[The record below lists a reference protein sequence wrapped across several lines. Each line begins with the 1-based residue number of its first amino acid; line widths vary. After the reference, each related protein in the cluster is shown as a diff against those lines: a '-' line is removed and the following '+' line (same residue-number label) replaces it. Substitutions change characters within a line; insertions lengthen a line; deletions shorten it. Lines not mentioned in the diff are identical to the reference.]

1 MNNDHHKFYSMRH
14 FIIAMV
20 LMFCF
25 KATFVHA
32 QTKIKLSGKVTD
44 ETNLGIPGATVF
56 SGSPLKSLTATNGS
70 GEFVIM
76 IESEAELVFKS
87 IGFMEYRV
95 KLKPGQTTILVRL
108 KDNSKEM
115 DEVVVRGYVTRSK
128 QLSTGAST
136 TISGDK
142 VQDVPVSNI
151 EQLLQGKVPGLNI
164 QVNTGAPGFRGT
176 TTIRGISS
184 LSVTGSGSESFLQP
198 TSPLYVIDGVP
209 LDADQAS
216 QFGFQQQ
223 GPGVSPVSMIP
234 QEDIASIEILKDA
247 QATSLYGSRA
257 AYGVIIITTK
267 RGNSPTP
274 RIRYT
279 LNTFMQKPPKL
290 RETLGGNLER
300 QLKIRQII
308 ENAKSQGDIDRIGS
322 TPFLADSLNAYYN
335 NSTNWQDIFYRT
347 TFNQTHN
354 LAIDGGDQK
363 FNYKTNLNYYKENG
377 VIRNTGF
384 DRYSLTMRMEYKPNE
399 KFSFVGSVFG
409 GIGKTNKG
417 EGLGLLQTGVA
428 NNGMASSLLPGPS
441 FFQST
446 SGVVSALKTKNDN
459 NARNLRTN
467 VEAAYMFLEGLRA
480 STNVSYNFDSN
491 TEDTFT
497 PAAANGQFAKV
508 YAFNGRSDRLY
519 NRSAIT
525 YSKSFGEKHNL
536 FINAFNEIYV
546 EGKQN
551 SITRQERTPND
562 QFQGPL
568 GYDAYYSR
576 GGGILTDYRNFRSAS
591 FAGAASYDYMKKY
604 VVDLSYRLDGTSGS
618 GTENPYSKNPAVGL
632 RWNFKQENFL
642 SKADWLDMGAI
653 RLSWGMNINP
663 NSSLVD
669 IYGRYNIN
677 GNYNGLQGIGIDY
690 GLIPNPNLKPTTTTQ
705 YNLGFDIGLFKNTI
719 ELTYDTYY
727 KSVKNM
733 VLDRYL
739 SNIAGFGVLKSNDAS
754 IVNYGHEISLTVRP
768 LKNGPVTLSFS
779 INGAINNDVLTQLP
793 DEYNGQMIRWDT
805 NQDYLQHIVY
815 RVGSNTLSNYLRVN
829 QGVYSN
835 NKNVPVDPVTGLPY
849 QTGGRFFEAGDPIFK
864 DVNGD
869 YILDERDYEITG
881 NSQPIFTG
889 GLSTNI
895 GYKNFRLDVYA
906 SFTAKRTIL
915 NNALA
920 DRLRLMKDPFGDR
933 AVVPLTDL
941 DMWMKPGDVAKYPYA
956 YNYTRFGAIQP
967 YRLDQSLWEEDGSY
981 LKINTITLSYM
992 FDKRLARRLGVQ
1004 SIRVYVS
1011 GENLHT
1017 FTRYTGPNP
1026 ENVTNMGRDASGGY
1040 PVPRKYNL
1048 GLNVEF

>member
-1 MNNDHHKFYSMRH
+1 M
-14 FIIAMV
+14 IIMCLLCGFSTTQV
-20 LMFCF
+20 Y
-25 KATFVHA
+25 A
-32 QTKIKLSGKVTD
+32 QTKIKLNGKIVD
-44 ETNLGIPGATVF
+44 QGNLGIPGATVLA
-56 SGSPLKSLTATNGS
+56 GAPLKSLTATD
-70 GEFVIM
+70 GEGKFVVM
-76 IESEAELVFKS
+76 VPEGEELVFRS
-87 IGFMEYRV
+87 IGYLEQRI
-95 KLKPGQTTILVRL
+95 KLKPGQTTITIHL
-108 KDNSKEM
+108 KENLKEM
-115 DEVVVRGYVTRSK
+115 DEVVVRGYVARSK
-128 QLSTGAST
+128 KLSTGAST
-136 TISGDK
+136 TISGDEL
-142 VQDVPVSNI
+142 QTSPVSNI

-184 LSVTGSGSESFLQP
+184 LSMTGSGSESFLQP

-267 RGNSPTP
+267 RGNSPIP

-279 LNTFMQKPPKL
+279 VNTFMQTPPKL

-308 ENAKSQGDIDRIGS
+308 ENARSQGDIDKIGS
-322 TPFLADSLNAYYN
+322 TYFLADSLNAYFN
-335 NSTNWQDIFYRT
+335 NSTNWQDVFYRT

-354 LAIDGGDQK
+354 LGIDGGDDK
-363 FNYKTNLNYYKENG
+363 FNYKTNLNYYSENG
-377 VIRNTGF
+377 VIKNTGF
-384 DRYSLTMRMEYKPNE
+384 DRYSLTMRMEYKPNQ

-417 EGLGLLQTGVA
+417 EGLGLLQSGVA

-446 SGVVSALKTKNDN
+446 AGVISALQTKNDN
-459 NARNLRTN
+459 NARNLRSN
-467 VEAAYMFLEGLRA
+467 IEAAYTLLPGLRA

-497 PAAANGQFAKV
+497 PAAANGEFAKV
-508 YAFNGRSDRLY
+508 YAFNGWSDRLY
-519 NRSAIT
+519 NRTAIN
-525 YSKSFGEKHNL
+525 YSKTFGENHNL

-546 EGKQN
+546 EGRQN
-551 SITRQERTPND
+551 SIIRQERTPND

-568 GYDAYYSR
+568 GFDAYNSR

-591 FAGAASYDYMKKY
+591 YALAVSYDYMKKY

-618 GTENPYSKNPAVGL
+618 GNEDPFAKNPSIGL
-632 RWNFKQENFL
+632 RWNFKDEDFM
-642 SKADWLDMGAI
+642 SKLTWLDMGAI
-653 RLSWGMNINP
+653 RLSWGMNISP
-663 NSSLVD
+663 NSSLND
-669 IYGRYNIN
+669 IYGKFVIN

-690 GLIPNPNLKPTTTTQ
+690 DRIPNPTLKPTTTSQ
-705 YNLGFDIGLFKNTI
+705 YNLGFDIGLLKNTI
-719 ELTYDTYY
+719 QLTYDTYY
-727 KSVKNM
+727 KSVDNM
-733 VLDRYL
+733 IIDRGL
-739 SNIAGFGVLKSNDAS
+739 SNVTGFNVLKSNDAS
-754 IVNYGHEISLTVRP
+754 IVNYGHELSLTVRP
-768 LKNGPVTLSFS
+768 MQKGPFTLSFS
-779 INGAINNDVLTQLP
+779 INGAINNDVLTKLP
-793 DEYNGQMIRWDT
+793 AEYNGQMIRWDGDQ
-805 NQDYLQHIVY
+805 NYLQHTIY

-829 QGVYSN
+829 QGVYAN
-835 NKNVPVDPVTGLPY
+835 TTDVPIDPVTGIPY
-849 QTGGRFFEAGDPIFK
+849 RSNGRYFEAGDPILR
-864 DVNGD
+864 DMNGD
-869 YILDERDYEITG
+869 YVLDDRDYKITG
-881 NSQPIFTG
+881 NSQPVFTG

-920 DRLRLMKDPFGDR
+920 DRLRLLRDPFDTK
-933 AVVPLTDL
+933 AVVPLGNL
-941 DMWMKPGDVAKYPYA
+941 NMWMNPGDIAKYPYA
-956 YNYTRFGAIQP
+956 YSYTRFDAIQP
-967 YRLDQSLWEEDGSY
+967 FRADQTLWEEDGSY

-992 FDKRLARRLGVQ
+992 FEKRFARRLGVQ
-1004 SIRVYVS
+1004 SLRINVS

-1017 FTRYTGPNP
+1017 FTNYTGPNP

>member
-1 MNNDHHKFYSMRH
+1 MNNHYKFLSIRH
-14 FIIAMV
+14 FIIIVIMMCSFKSSIV
-20 LMFCF
+20 L
-25 KATFVHA
+25 A
-32 QTKIKLSGKVTD
+32 QTKIRVTGKVTD
-44 ETNLGIPGATVF
+44 NTGQGIPGASIF
-56 SGSPLKSLTATNGS
+56 SLSPVKSLTATNS
-70 GEFVIM
+70 DGEFAVM
-76 IESEAELVFKS
+76 VESQAELLIRS
-87 IGFMEYRV
+87 IGFTEQRI
-95 KLKPGQTTILVRL
+95 KLKPGQTTINVSL

-115 DEVVVRGYVTRSK
+115 DEVVVRGYVARSK

-136 TISGDK
+136 TILGDK

-247 QATSLYGSRA
+247 QATSMYGSRA

-267 RGNSPTP
+267 RGNSVIP

-279 LNTFMQKPPKL
+279 MNTFMQKPPKL

-308 ENAKSQGDIDRIGS
+308 ENAESQGDIDRIGS
-322 TPFLADSLNAYYN
+322 TPFLADSLNAYFN
-335 NSTNWQDIFYRT
+335 NSTNWQDVFYRT
-347 TFNQTHN
+347 TYNQTHN
-354 LAIDGGDQK
+354 LSIDGGDQK
-363 FNYKTNLNYYKENG
+363 FSYKTNLNYYSENG
-377 VIRNTGF
+377 VIKNTGF
-384 DRYSLTMRMEYKPNE
+384 DRYSMNMRMEYRPNA

-417 EGLGLLQTGVA
+417 EGLGLLQSGVA
-428 NNGMASSLLPGPS
+428 NNGMASTLLPGPS

-446 SGVVSALKTKNDN
+446 SGVVSALQTKNDN

-467 VEAAYMFLEGLRA
+467 VEATYMILEGLNA

-508 YAFNGRSDRLY
+508 YAYNGRSDRLY

-525 YSKSFGEKHNL
+525 YSKTFGTKHNL
-536 FINAFNEIYV
+536 FINAFNEVYV
-546 EGKQN
+546 EGRQT

-562 QFQGPL
+562 QFQGPV
-568 GYDAYYSR
+568 GYDGFYSR
-576 GGGILTDYRNFRSAS
+576 GGGILSDYRNFRSAS
-591 FAGAASYDYMKKY
+591 FAGSASYDYMKKY

-618 GTENPYSKNPAVGL
+618 GLDNPYSKNPAVGL
-632 RWNFKQENFL
+632 RWNFKQEEFL
-642 SKADWLDMGAI
+642 SKLSWLDLGAI
-653 RLSWGMNINP
+653 RLSWGMNISP

-669 IYGRYNIN
+669 IYGRYNVS
-677 GNYNGLQGIGIDY
+677 GSYNGLSGIGIDY
-690 GLIPNPNLKPTTTTQ
+690 GLIPNPDLKPTTTMQ

-733 VLDRYL
+733 VIDRSL
-739 SNIAGFGVLKSNDAS
+739 SDVSGFTVLRSNDAS

-768 LKNGPVTLSFS
+768 LKNGPLTLSFS
-779 INGAINNDVLTQLP
+779 VNGAINNDVLTKLP
-793 DEYNGQMIRWDT
+793 DEYNGQMIRFDT
-805 NQDYLQHIVY
+805 NQDYLQHLIY
-815 RVGSNTLSNYLRVN
+815 RVGSNTLSNYLLIN
-829 QGVYSN
+829 QGVYSTT
-835 NKNVPVDPVTGLPY
+835 KNVPVDPLTGLPY
-849 QTGGRFFEAGDPIFK
+849 QTGGRFFEGGDPIFK
-864 DVNGD
+864 DMNGD
-869 YILDERDYEITG
+869 YILDDRDYQIAG
-881 NSQPIFTG
+881 NSQPVFTG
-889 GLSTNI
+889 GLSTNV
-895 GYKNFRLDVYA
+895 GYKNFRVDVYA

-920 DRLRLMKDPFGDR
+920 DRLRLMRDPFGDR
-933 AVVPLTDL
+933 AVVPLDDL
-941 DMWMKPGDVAKYPYA
+941 DMWMQPGDNAKYPYA
-956 YNYTRFGAIQP
+956 FAYTRFDAIRP
-967 YRLDQSLWEEDGSY
+967 FRADQTLWEESGSY
-981 LKINTITLSYM
+981 LKINTVTLSYM
-992 FDKRLARRLGVQ
+992 FQKMMARRLGVQ
-1004 SIRVYVS
+1004 SIRIYVS

-1017 FTRYTGPNP
+1017 FTSYTGPNP

-1040 PVPRKYNL
+1040 PVPRKYNI